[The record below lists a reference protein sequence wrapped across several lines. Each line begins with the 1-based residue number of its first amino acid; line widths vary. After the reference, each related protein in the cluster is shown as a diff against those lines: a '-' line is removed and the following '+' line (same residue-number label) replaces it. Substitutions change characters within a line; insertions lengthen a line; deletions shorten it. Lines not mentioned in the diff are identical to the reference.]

1 MLDFLINYGYIG
13 VFIAA
18 FLAATI
24 LPFSSEVV
32 MAGVMATGA
41 DYWTLILAAT
51 VGNVLGG
58 MTCYWLGHLGKR
70 EWITKYLGMK
80 PETVEKWTRYLQGK
94 GAWMAF
100 WVFLPGVGDFFAV
113 ALGLLRANVWA
124 VAGFMTVG
132 KFLRYVVLGE
142 GLKYTTDNWSVI
154 LSWLKSHPIAPLLI
168 IIALIV
174 GCYFYFRKKNRKKA
188 LSEKEEIQ

>member
-1 MLDFLINYGYIG
+1 MLDFLIAYGYIG
-13 VFIAA
+13 VFLAA

-32 MAGVMATGA
+32 LAGVMAAGA
-41 DYWTLILAAT
+41 DYWPLVLSAT
-51 VGNVLGG
+51 AGNVLGG
-58 MTCYWLGHLGKR
+58 MTCYWLGMLGKR

-80 PETVEKWTRYLQGK
+80 AETVDKWTRFLQGK

-124 VAGFMTVG
+124 VLGFMTAG
-132 KFLRYVVLGE
+132 KLLRYLALGE
-142 GLKYTTDNWSVI
+142 GLKYTASNWQGI
-154 LSWLKSHPIAPLLI
+154 LTFVKAHPLVPALLI
-168 IIALIV
+168 LIALIALGV
-174 GCYFYFRKKNRKKA
+174 WFFHKKK
-188 LSEKEEIQ
+188 

>member
-1 MLDFLINYGYIG
+1 MLDFLIEYGYIG
-13 VFIAA
+13 VFFAA

-32 MAGVMATGA
+32 MAGVMAAGA
-41 DYWTLILAAT
+41 DYWTLVLAAT
-51 VGNVLGG
+51 AGNVLGG

-70 EWITKYLGMK
+70 EWISKYLGMK
-80 PETVEKWTRYLQGK
+80 SETVDKWTRYLQGK

-124 VAGFMTVG
+124 VLGFMTAG
-132 KFLRYVVLGE
+132 KFLRYILLGE
-142 GLKYTTDNWSVI
+142 GLKYTAGHWEAF
-154 LSWLKSHPIAPLLI
+154 LAWLTNHPVVPALVVFLLL
-168 IIALIV
+168 AWGV
-174 GCYFYFRKKNRKKA
+174 WYFVFRKK
-188 LSEKEEIQ
+188 SE